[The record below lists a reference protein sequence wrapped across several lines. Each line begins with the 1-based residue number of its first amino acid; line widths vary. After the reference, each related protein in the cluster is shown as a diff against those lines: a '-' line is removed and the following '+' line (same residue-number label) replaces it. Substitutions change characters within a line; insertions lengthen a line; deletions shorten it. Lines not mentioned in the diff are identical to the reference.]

1 MLRTLVNVLAC
12 IQYYQ
17 KKNEKEEKEADL
29 SREGVLSYAVNMGRE
44 KPNFEDESLC
54 LV

>member
-1 MLRTLVNVLAC
+1 MCSRAFNITKKVKRKKRKQISGRVLR
-12 IQYYQ
+12 
-17 KKNEKEEKEADL
+17 
-29 SREGVLSYAVNMGRE
+29 YAVNMGRE

>member
-12 IQYYQ
+12 IQYC